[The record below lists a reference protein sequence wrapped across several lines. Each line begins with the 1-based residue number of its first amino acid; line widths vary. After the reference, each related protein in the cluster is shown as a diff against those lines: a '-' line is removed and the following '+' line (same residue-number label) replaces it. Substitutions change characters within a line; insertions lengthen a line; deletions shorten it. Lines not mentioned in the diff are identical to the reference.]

1 MKYWLLKTEPT
12 TFSWDDLW
20 KSPKRTTRWDGVR
33 NFQARNYLRD
43 DMQVGDLAFF
53 YHSSADP
60 TAIVGIAEVV
70 RAGYPDESAFNPAD
84 DHHDPK
90 SRREAPLWYSVD
102 IRAKQ
107 PATKPITLAELR
119 QQKGLSHMVL
129 LQKGSRLSVQPVSEA
144 EWKLIYRLA
153 FAG

>member
-1 MKYWLLKTEPT
+1 MKYWLLKSEPT

-70 RAGYPDESAFNPAD
+70 KAGYPDESAFDKSD
-84 DHHDPK
+84 DHYDPK
-90 SRREAPLWYSVD
+90 SKRDAPLWYVVD
-102 IRAKQ
+102 IRAKE
-107 PATKPITLAELR
+107 PATHPITLAELR
-119 QQKGLSHMVL
+119 QEKGLAQMVL
-129 LQKGSRLSVQPVSEA
+129 LQKGSRLSVQPVTEA

-153 FAG
+153 FTR

>member
-70 RAGYPDESAFNPAD
+70 KAGYPDPTALDPAD
-84 DHHDPK
+84 DHYDPK
-90 SRREAPLWYSVD
+90 SKRDAPMWYSVD
-102 IRAKQ
+102 IRAKE
-107 PATKPITLAELR
+107 PATKPIALAELR
-119 QQKGLSHMVL
+119 QQKGLSQMVL

-153 FAG
+153 FAR